1 MPPTSAS
8 SPSQAS
14 LSVGFDHHPPGEY
27 AFTPKGLA
35 LSVCLV
41 RCNVETLFD
50 GRSWRGLSIRGDI
63 NVMPRGGDRVFRHHE
78 SCRFALIGIDERQIA
93 VDGDNRGGNRV
104 IRPQGWLRDAPLR
117 HAIDALLAES
127 TFGPPTALFRNAV
140 GAAIIARLRELD
152 GVDSATPR
160 ALRHEL
166 PEADLSKVIE
176 FMEARL
182 ADDLS
187 VAELASIARL
197 SPAHFST
204 LFRNATGEPP
214 HRYHTRLRVE
224 RARRLLER
232 GATPS
237 DASLAVGFF
246 DQSHLARHM
255 RRLLGVSPGRLR
267 RFHSP
272 KTKNRPEE

>member
-1 MPPTSAS
+1 MAL
-8 SPSQAS
+8 ARAV
-14 LSVGFDHHPPGEY
+14 LSVDFDHHPAGEY
-27 AFTPKGLA
+27 TFTPTGLA
-35 LSVCLV
+35 LSVCFA
-41 RCNVETLFD
+41 RCQLETRFD
-50 GRSWRGLSIRGDI
+50 GRSWKGVSIRGDV
-63 NVMPRGGDRVFRHHE
+63 NVMPPGDTRVFRHQE
-78 SCRFALIGIDERQIA
+78 GCRFALIAIDERQVA
-93 VDGDNRGGNRV
+93 AAGQSTV
-104 IRPQGWLRDAPLR
+104 IRPQGWVRDAPLR

-127 TFGPPTALFRNAV
+127 THPRPPLQARQPTALFQDAI
-140 GAAIIARLRELD
+140 GAAIVARLRELD
-152 GVDSATPR
+152 GVVCPAH
-160 ALRHEL
+160 ALKHQL
-166 PEADLSKVIE
+166 PEAALSNVIE
-176 FMEARL
+176 FMEAHL

-187 VAELASIARL
+187 VADLAAIAGL

-255 RRLLGVSPGRLR
+255 RRLIGISPARLR
-267 RFHSP
+267 ADSS
-272 KTKNRPEE
+272 KKRPDD

>member
-1 MPPTSAS
+1 MAH
-8 SPSQAS
+8 ARAA
-14 LSVGFDHHPPGEY
+14 LSVDFDHHPAGEY
-27 AFTPKGLA
+27 TFTPTGLA
-35 LSVCLV
+35 LSMCFA
-41 RCNVETLFD
+41 RCHVETLFD
-50 GRSWRGLSIRGDI
+50 GRSWKGLSIRGDV
-63 NVMPRGGDRVFRHHE
+63 NVMPAGDRRVFRHHQG
-78 SCRFALIGIDERQIA
+78 CRFALIAIDERQIA
-93 VDGDNRGGNRV
+93 AAGPGTGSA

-127 TFGPPTALFRNAV
+127 GPRLGPPTALFQNAV
-140 GAAIIARLRELD
+140 GAAIVARLRELD
-152 GVDSATPR
+152 GVRSP
-160 ALRHEL
+160 ALKHQL
-166 PEADLSKVIE
+166 PEADLSNVIE

-187 VAELASIARL
+187 VADLAAIAGL

-204 LFRNATGEPP
+204 LFRNATDEPP
-214 HRYHTRLRVE
+214 HRYLTRLRVE

-255 RRLLGVSPGRLR
+255 RRLIGISPARLR
-267 RFHSP
+267 TDSS
-272 KTKNRPEE
+272 KKRPGE

>member
-1 MPPTSAS
+1 MPQASAS
-8 SPSQAS
+8 S
-14 LSVGFDHHPPGEY
+14 LSVDFDHHPPGEY

-78 SCRFALIGIDERQIA
+78 SCRFALIAIDERQIV
-93 VDGDNRGGNRV
+93 VDGARGSENSV

-140 GAAIIARLRELD
+140 GAAIIGRLRELD
-152 GVDSATPR
+152 GGDGVTPR
-160 ALRHEL
+160 ALRHQL
-166 PEADLSKVIE
+166 PESDLSKVIE

-182 ADDLS
+182 ADDFS
-187 VAELASIARL
+187 VADLAAIAGL
-197 SPAHFST
+197 SAAHFST

-237 DASLAVGFF
+237 EASLAVGFF
-246 DQSHLARHM
+246 DQSHLTRHM
-255 RRLLGVSPGRLR
+255 RRLLGISPAKLR
-267 RFHSP
+267 AHTP
-272 KTKNRPEE
+272 KNRPEE